1 MDMLNK
7 IGINTQ
13 YKTLSDLTSYI
24 KQIPI
29 NSVVERLG
37 LQLEMT
43 GSNLQG
49 NCPTG
54 HPSKN
59 GRCFTVNTKNN
70 FFFCFSCNI
79 GGSNIDLVM
88 DVKQLSFSET
98 IEWFTKEFGIT
109 HSIQLKHNHADN
121 LTEEE
126 KKELGLVIA
135 RAAFYEPAFEWMHK
149 LLFEEE
155 GKEALDYLVNERKYD
170 LEILRK
176 SDFCYF
182 PEVSRI
188 REYLRQQFPDGA
200 EMINGLSFN
209 GSNGDNFRVAFP
221 YRDLDGNITGFV
233 KRATSPKGISI
244 NGKESVRWDSSK
256 GVSKKDLFNLYNT
269 KKEETLLIV
278 EGYPDAL
285 YFSAMGMKNIV
296 AVGQGRLSESHLS
309 GLQNTNVKNV
319 IISFDNDEVGPKN
332 SRDAVNLILNGN
344 KINPFVLDPKCLDPH
359 KDPDEFVKANGLDSF
374 QSLMNKCESG
384 IICLA
389 KQIISECN
397 MESYLSKQTAVE
409 KLLELFT
416 FKISEIDKSALADL
430 MCKELKIEKAVL
442 NKMIKSHNE
451 KMRIESYKKIKNSAE
466 EKRFLPFIEKATST
480 YAYYDS
486 KEDDVY
492 LGISKEIL
500 ENILLS
506 AEQTLPDVLPVLK
519 ADFYVMM
526 NERYDLEK
534 EKFNFFVPTQYMLL
548 EKNDKEI
555 KTEYFSSIERLL
567 INLIPNAEERLR
579 YINWLAGILQTRQK
593 QQTAWVF
600 KGKPGAG
607 KGLMLDYIL
616 KPLFGSKQAIKVEDA
631 QLNNDFNP
639 WLQNALLIAFNE
651 VAHDNKTRNT
661 VKSKVKAIIT
671 DSEVIINEKNIRNFT
686 ITNYVNCLFYSNEE
700 VPVFIEQ
707 GDRRFNVVSTGEN
720 LRDKEWFK
728 DPDEFIK
735 NLEKE
740 VPYFAQFLMNW
751 NYDKIAAMTCIENDE
766 KKLLVGAAMN
776 KFEEFA
782 LHLKNENVDWF
793 EENSSPVLSTHYSKL
808 DGKILKSSALKLFA
822 DIYNSHLITDNE
834 LGKKLKLYGIKSVR
848 ERKGGTDVKYFSW
861 SRNELK

>member
-1 MDMLNK
+1 MLNN
-7 IGINTQ
+7 IRDNQ
-13 YKTLSDLTSYI
+13 YKTVKELTSYI

-29 NSVVERLG
+29 ESVVERLG
-37 LQLEMT
+37 IQLQSI

-49 NCPTG
+49 QCPTG

-70 FFFCFSCNI
+70 YFFCFSCNI
-79 GGSNIDLVM
+79 GGSNIDLVI
-88 DVKQLSFSET
+88 DVKQYSFSET

-109 HSIQLKHNHADN
+109 HSIQLKHNHEEQ

-126 KKELGLVIA
+126 KKERGLVIA
-135 RAAFYEPAFEWMHK
+135 RAAFYEPSFEWMHN

-155 GKEALDYLVNERKYD
+155 GKEALEYLVNERKYD
-170 LEILRK
+170 LDTLRK

-182 PEVSRI
+182 PAVPRI

-209 GSNGDNFRVAFP
+209 GGNGDNFRVAFP
-221 YRDLDGNITGFV
+221 YRNMDGNITGFV
-233 KRATSPKGISI
+233 KRATAPKGLTI
-244 NGKESVRWDSSK
+244 NGEENVRWDSTK
-256 GVSKKDLFNLYNT
+256 GVSKKDLFNLFHT

-285 YFSAMGMKNIV
+285 YFTAMGMKNIV
-296 AVGQGRLSESHLS
+296 AVGQGRLSESHLK
-309 GLQNTNVKNV
+309 GLQNTNVKNI

-332 SRDAVNLILNGN
+332 SRDAVSLILNES
-344 KINPFVLDPKCLDPH
+344 KITPFVLDPNHLNPH

-374 QSLMNKCESG
+374 QLLMNKCESG
-384 IICLA
+384 IIWLA

-397 MESYLSKQTAVE
+397 LESQLSKQGAVE
-409 KLLELFT
+409 KLLGFFSFT
-416 FKISEIDKSALADL
+416 KNEIDKSALADL

-442 NKMIKSHNE
+442 NKMIKSHND
-451 KMRIESYKKIKNSAE
+451 KVRIETYNKIKNSNE
-466 EKRFLPFIEKATST
+466 VHRFLPFIEKATSS
-480 YAYYDS
+480 YSYYDS

-492 LGISKEIL
+492 LGVPKEIL

-506 AEQTLPDVLPVLK
+506 AEQTLPEVLPILK

-526 NERYDLEK
+526 NERYDLEN
-534 EKFNFFVPTQYMLL
+534 EKFNFFVPTKYMLL
-548 EKNDKEI
+548 EKNDRVI
-555 KTEYFSSIERLL
+555 DSFPSIERLL
-567 INLIPNAEERLR
+567 VNLIPKPEERLR
-579 YINWLAGILQTRQK
+579 FINWLAGILQTRQK

-607 KGLMLDYIL
+607 KGLMLDHIL

-651 VAHDNKTRNT
+651 VAHDNNTRNSIN
-661 VKSKVKAIIT
+661 SKVKAIIT
-671 DSEVIINEKNIRNFT
+671 DSEVIINEKNIRNYT
-686 ITNYVNCLFYSNEE
+686 ITNYVNCLFFSNEE

-707 GDRRFNVVSTGEN
+707 GDRRFNVVVTGGN
-720 LRDKEWFK
+720 LREKDWFNN
-728 DPDEFIK
+728 PDGFIQK
-735 NLEKE
+735 LEEE

-751 NYDKIAAMTCIENDE
+751 DYDKIAAMTCIENDD
-766 KKLLVGAAMN
+766 KQLMVGAAMN

-782 LHLKNENVDWF
+782 LHLKNEDVDWF
-793 EENSSPVLSTHYSKL
+793 EENSSPLLQSHYCNL

-822 DIYNSHLITDNE
+822 DIYSSYLTTDIE
-834 LGKKLKLYGIKSVR
+834 LGKKLKLYGVESVR
-848 ERKGGTDVKYFSW
+848 DRKGGADIKYYAW
-861 SRNELK
+861 RKNELK